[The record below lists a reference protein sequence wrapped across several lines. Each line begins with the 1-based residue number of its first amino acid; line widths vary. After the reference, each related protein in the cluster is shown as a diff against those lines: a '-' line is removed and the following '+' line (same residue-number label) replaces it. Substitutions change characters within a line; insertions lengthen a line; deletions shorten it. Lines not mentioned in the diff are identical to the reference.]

1 MDTMEMLQQL
11 EFEGDAFS
19 FELLSILKIPIIFIL
34 IGNILFA
41 TFLYLRVRILSDT
54 YKTPR
59 NKMVKELM
67 AIHMIVVIVGTLLS
81 LLFVILT

>member
-1 MDTMEMLQQL
+1 MLKQL
-11 EFEGDAFS
+11 EFGGNVFS
-19 FELLSILKIPIIFIL
+19 FDLLSLLKIPIIFIL
-34 IGNILFA
+34 LGNILFA
-41 TFLYLRVRILSDT
+41 TFLSLRVRILSDT

-59 NKMVKELM
+59 NKMIKQIM

>member
-1 MDTMEMLQQL
+1 MDTIEMLKQIEL
-11 EFEGDAFS
+11 EGSLFS
-19 FELLSILKIPIIFIL
+19 FDLFSILKIPIVLIL
-34 IGNILFA
+34 LGNILFV

-59 NKMVKELM
+59 NKTVKQIVATHMV
-67 AIHMIVVIVGTLLS
+67 AVIVGTLLS

>member
-1 MDTMEMLQQL
+1 MDTMEMIRQL
-11 EFEGDAFS
+11 EFGGEVFS
-19 FELLSILKIPIIFIL
+19 FDLLSVLKIPIIFIL

-41 TFLYLRVRILSDT
+41 TFLSLRVRILSDT

-59 NKMVKELM
+59 NKTIKQMM
-67 AIHMIVVIVGTLLS
+67 AMHMIAVIVGTLLS

>member
-1 MDTMEMLQQL
+1 MDTMEMLRQL
-11 EFEGDAFS
+11 EFGGDAFS
-19 FELLSILKIPIIFIL
+19 FDFLSVIKIPIIFIL

-54 YKTPR
+54 YKSPR
-59 NKMVKELM
+59 NKMIKQMM
-67 AIHMIVVIVGTLLS
+67 AIHMIAVIVGTLLS

>member
-19 FELLSILKIPIIFIL
+19 FELLSVLKIPIIFIL

-54 YKTPR
+54 YKSPR
-59 NKMVKELM
+59 NKMIKQLM

>member
-1 MDTMEMLQQL
+1 MLQQL
-11 EFEGDAFS
+11 EFEGDVFS
-19 FELLSILKIPIIFIL
+19 FELLSVLKIPIIFIL

-59 NKMVKELM
+59 NKMVKQLM

>member
-19 FELLSILKIPIIFIL
+19 FELLSVLKIPIIFIL

-59 NKMVKELM
+59 NKMVKQLM

>member
-1 MDTMEMLQQL
+1 MDTMEMLKQL
-11 EFEGDAFS
+11 EFGTDVFS
-19 FELLSILKIPIIFIL
+19 FELLSVLKIPIIFIL
-34 IGNILFA
+34 LGNILFA

-59 NKMVKELM
+59 NKMIKQMM
-67 AIHMIVVIVGTLLS
+67 AMHMIAVIVGTLLS

>member
-19 FELLSILKIPIIFIL
+19 FELLSVLKIPIIFIL

-54 YKTPR
+54 YKSPR
-59 NKMVKELM
+59 NKMVKQLM

>member
-1 MDTMEMLQQL
+1 MLQQL
-11 EFEGDAFS
+11 EFEGNVFS
-19 FELLSILKIPIIFIL
+19 FELLSVLKIPIIFIL

-59 NKMVKELM
+59 NKMVKQLM

>member
-1 MDTMEMLQQL
+1 MDTTEMLKQL
-11 EFEGDAFS
+11 EFGGDVFS
-19 FELLSILKIPIIFIL
+19 FDLLSLLKIPIIFIL
-34 IGNILFA
+34 LGNILFA
-41 TFLYLRVRILSDT
+41 TFLSLRVRILSDT

-59 NKMVKELM
+59 NKMIKQIM

>member
-1 MDTMEMLQQL
+1 MDTIEMLKQL
-11 EFEGDAFS
+11 EFGADVFS
-19 FELLSILKIPIIFIL
+19 FELLSVLKIPIIFIL

-54 YKTPR
+54 YKSPR
-59 NKMVKELM
+59 NKMIKQMM
-67 AIHMIVVIVGTLLS
+67 AMHMIAVIVGTLLS

>member
-1 MDTMEMLQQL
+1 MLQQL
-11 EFEGDAFS
+11 EFEGDVFS

-59 NKMVKELM
+59 NKMIKQIM
-67 AIHMIVVIVGTLLS
+67 AIHMIVVIAGTLLS

>member
-19 FELLSILKIPIIFIL
+19 FELLSVLKIPIIFIL

-59 NKMVKELM
+59 NKMIKQLM

>member
-1 MDTMEMLQQL
+1 MDTTEMLQQL
-11 EFEGDAFS
+11 EFEGDVFS

-59 NKMVKELM
+59 NKMIKQIM
-67 AIHMIVVIVGTLLS
+67 AIHMIVVIAGTLLS

>member
-1 MDTMEMLQQL
+1 MDTMEMLKQL
-11 EFEGDAFS
+11 EFGTDVFS
-19 FELLSILKIPIIFIL
+19 FELLSVLKIPIIFIL

-59 NKMVKELM
+59 NKMIKQMM
-67 AIHMIVVIVGTLLS
+67 AMHMIAVIVGTLLS

>member
-11 EFEGDAFS
+11 EFEGDVFS
-19 FELLSILKIPIIFIL
+19 FELLSVLKIPIIFIL

-59 NKMVKELM
+59 NKMIKQLM

>member
-1 MDTMEMLQQL
+1 MDTMEMLKQL
-11 EFEGDAFS
+11 QFGENVFTL
-19 FELLSILKIPIIFIL
+19 ELLSILKIPIIFIL

-41 TFLYLRVRILSDT
+41 TFLSLRVRILSDT

-59 NKMVKELM
+59 NKTIKQVM
-67 AIHMIVVIVGTLLS
+67 AVHMIAVIVGTLLS

>member
-11 EFEGDAFS
+11 EFEGNVFS
-19 FELLSILKIPIIFIL
+19 FELLSVLKIPIIFIL

-59 NKMVKELM
+59 NKMVKQLM

>member
-1 MDTMEMLQQL
+1 MDTMEMIRQL
-11 EFEGDAFS
+11 EFGGEVFS
-19 FELLSILKIPIIFIL
+19 FDLLSVLKIPIIFIL

-59 NKMVKELM
+59 NKTIKQMM
-67 AIHMIVVIVGTLLS
+67 AMHMIAVIVGTLLS

>member
-1 MDTMEMLQQL
+1 MDTMEMIRQL
-11 EFEGDAFS
+11 EFGGDVFS
-19 FELLSILKIPIIFIL
+19 FDLLSVLKIPIIFIL

-59 NKMVKELM
+59 NKTIKQMM
-67 AIHMIVVIVGTLLS
+67 AMHMIAVIVGTLLS

>member
-1 MDTMEMLQQL
+1 MDTTEMLKQL
-11 EFEGDAFS
+11 EFGGNVFS
-19 FELLSILKIPIIFIL
+19 FDLLSLLKIPIIFIL
-34 IGNILFA
+34 LGNILFA
-41 TFLYLRVRILSDT
+41 TFLSLRVRILSDT

-59 NKMVKELM
+59 NKMIKQIM

>member
-1 MDTMEMLQQL
+1 MDTMEMIRQL
-11 EFEGDAFS
+11 EFGGDVFS
-19 FELLSILKIPIIFIL
+19 FDLLSVLKIPIIFIL

-59 NKMVKELM
+59 NKTVKQMM
-67 AIHMIVVIVGTLLS
+67 AMHMIAVIVGTLLS

>member
-1 MDTMEMLQQL
+1 MDTMEMLKQL
-11 EFEGDAFS
+11 EFGGNIFS
-19 FELLSILKIPIIFIL
+19 FNLLSVLKIPIIFIL
-34 IGNILFA
+34 IGNILFT

-59 NKMVKELM
+59 NKMIKQMM
-67 AIHMIVVIVGTLLS
+67 AIHIIVVIVGTLLS

>member
-1 MDTMEMLQQL
+1 MEMLKQL
-11 EFEGDAFS
+11 EFGTDVFS
-19 FELLSILKIPIIFIL
+19 FELLSVLKIPIIFIL

-59 NKMVKELM
+59 NKMIKQMM
-67 AIHMIVVIVGTLLS
+67 AMHMIAVIVGTLLS

>member
-11 EFEGDAFS
+11 EFGGDAFS
-19 FELLSILKIPIIFIL
+19 FELLSVLKIPIIFIL

-59 NKMVKELM
+59 NKMVKQLM

>member
-1 MDTMEMLQQL
+1 MDTMEILKQL
-11 EFEGDAFS
+11 EFGGEIFS
-19 FELLSILKIPIIFIL
+19 LELLSILKIPIIFIL

-41 TFLYLRVRILSDT
+41 TFLSLRVRILSDT

-59 NKMVKELM
+59 NKVIKQVM
-67 AIHMIVVIVGTLLS
+67 AVHMIAVIVGTLLS